1 MSTQITA
8 TDLFCGGGGSSQ
20 GLHAAGVDVVLA
32 ANHWRL
38 AVDSH
43 NANFPDTLHDC
54 ADISQVEPRRYP
66 RTTMLWASPSCTAQS
81 SANTLKGPQTERP
94 PADDELYPP
103 LPDDAAARSRATMWD
118 VVRMS
123 EFHRYRM
130 VLVENVVEAATN
142 WVLFQ
147 PWIAAMRSLGYE
159 HKIISLN
166 SMFAGGTDFQAAA
179 QSRDRL
185 YVAFWR
191 AGDTAPDFDVRPA
204 AFCQPCGQEVAA
216 VQQFKRPDTVAGKYR
231 KQYLYHCPRCT
242 QVVEPYTRAASEI
255 IDWSLPSQR
264 IGDRDRPLADKTMAR
279 INAGLVKFGG
289 HLMVPVEGR
298 DGKVAQPVDGPMRT
312 QTARNETGVLGVPFF
327 AELRGGGSHKVQ
339 RPVSDPLATVTASG
353 NHHGL
358 VVPPGFVMRNNGSKG
373 DGGEHN
379 TSFAEPF
386 RTMTTKGHQSIV
398 TTAAAINVEDC
409 SFRMLQPHE
418 VGAAMAFGQEYVV
431 LGNKRE
437 QVRMYGNAVTPPAA
451 QLLAERAMAALSGM
465 QLAA

>member
-1 MSTQITA
+1 
-8 TDLFCGGGGSSQ
+8 
-20 GLHAAGVDVVLA
+20 
-32 ANHWRL
+32 
-38 AVDSH
+38 
-43 NANFPDTLHDC
+43 
-54 ADISQVEPRRYP
+54 
-66 RTTMLWASPSCTAQS
+66 
-81 SANTLKGPQTERP
+81 
-94 PADDELYPP
+94 
-103 LPDDAAARSRATMWD
+103 
-118 VVRMS
+118 
-123 EFHRYRM
+123 
-130 VLVENVVEAATN
+130 
-142 WVLFQ
+142 
-147 PWIAAMRSLGYE
+147 
-159 HKIISLN
+159 
-166 SMFAGGTDFQAAA
+166 
-179 QSRDRL
+179 
-185 YVAFWR
+185 
-191 AGDTAPDFDVRPA
+191 
-204 AFCQPCGQEVAA
+204 
-216 VQQFKRPDTVAGKYR
+216 
-231 KQYLYHCPRCT
+231 
-242 QVVEPYTRAASEI
+242 
-255 IDWSLPSQR
+255 
-264 IGDRDRPLADKTMAR
+264 
-279 INAGLVKFGG
+279 
-289 HLMVPVEGR
+289 
-298 DGKVAQPVDGPMRT
+298 
-312 QTARNETGVLGVPFF
+312 VPFF